1 MSAPSVKRAIF
12 GLCLV
17 GFLIAAWP
25 GSASGSI
32 ASEEQQGQQVLDAV
46 NNGDRTCSQL
56 SRNDLEV
63 VGDYVMGRMVGSTKA
78 HEQMDALMERTM
90 GARANQQMHTA
101 MGERFTRCGR
111 GSVPSSFGSM
121 MGAMGMMGGYV
132 AGRTTTGSGGMMGG
146 AGTSSQSG
154 DGDNDFGAA
163 GWVMVA
169 MMALLL
175 VIAGVAVWLLR
186 PSRRGSSASALG
198 VLEARYARGE
208 IDAEEYE
215 RRRRALGGTT

>member
-1 MSAPSVKRAIF
+1 MKKALF
-12 GLCLV
+12 GLCLI
-17 GFLIAAWP
+17 GSLIAAWP
-25 GSASGSI
+25 GLASGSI
-32 ASEEQQGQQVLDAV
+32 ASEERQGQQVLDAV

-56 SRNDLEV
+56 SRNDFEV

-78 HEQMDALMERTM
+78 HEQMDALMERMM
-90 GARANQQMHTA
+90 GVRANQQMHVA

-111 GSVPSSFGSM
+111 GSVPSGFGSM

-132 AGRTTTGSGGMMGG
+132 AGGTTTGSGGMMGG
-146 AGTSSQSG
+146 ANTSSQGG
-154 DGDNDFGAA
+154 DGDNDFGTA

-186 PSRRGSSASALG
+186 PSRRGSSTSALDI
-198 VLEARYARGE
+198 LQARYAHGE
-208 IDAEEYE
+208 IDAEDYD